1 MYKWSIWQPL
11 RIQYTNDKSAIKM
24 SIQKFWTPPLLDPT
38 DYIKS
43 ATNLIIDSKIRL
55 HKCVFTSKTGCA
67 GMHWIQNWQEKNV
80 KSIQKIQQINF
91 WMRVLTSPGLI
102 IEEFVQLTKIHQ
114 IEKVVLFSLFMGS
127 RTGPLLQQIHNM
139 NEISKLTCIGIDR
152 TNAKQ
157 IGNRKPWGRGK

>member
-1 MYKWSIWQPL
+1 
-11 RIQYTNDKSAIKM
+11 
-24 SIQKFWTPPLLDPT
+24 
-38 DYIKS
+38 
-43 ATNLIIDSKIRL
+43 
-55 HKCVFTSKTGCA
+55 
-67 GMHWIQNWQEKNV
+67 
-80 KSIQKIQQINF
+80 
-91 WMRVLTSPGLI
+91 MRVLTSAGLI

>member
-1 MYKWSIWQPL
+1 MYKWSIWQ

-67 GMHWIQNWQEKNV
+67 GMHWIQNWRKKCEIDSKNPTNQFLNACV
-80 KSIQKIQQINF
+80 DESWSHHWRVCPINKNTPNWESGFIFTFHGIQD
-91 WMRVLTSPGLI
+91 RSTSPTNSQH
-102 IEEFVQLTKIHQ
+102 EWDFKI
-114 IEKVVLFSLFMGS
+114 
-127 RTGPLLQQIHNM
+127 NM
-139 NEISKLTCIGIDR
+139 YWDRSNECQ
-152 TNAKQ
+152 TNRQ
-157 IGNRKPWGRGK
+157 P